1 MWIRKHQ
8 SCHVFCD
15 SLWSSSAGKEEIC
28 CAEGTSRQNPDWQEP
43 PFPTSLILSLLSS
56 SLSLLSLSLHLSLSL
71 SLSLVSHLSRSLV
84 SLSLSNSSLSL
95 FSLSLS
101 LSLSLCVDGNLTVK
115 SSNLLFMTNP
125 IVQSRELGSI
135 AKLWGESANSDGREA
150 SVQKG
155 TFSLHVCAS
164 HVNIEHLSLKVW
176 QEVSKRQKHERE
188 HSGTHVLARQSV
200 SLHRMCVWKVPRNV
214 LNF

>member
-1 MWIRKHQ
+1 MFLWL
-8 SCHVFCD
+8 FCGAPV
-15 SLWSSSAGKEEIC
+15 LGRRRSAVPKGH
-28 CAEGTSRQNPDWQEP
+28 PDKILTGRNHL
-43 PFPTSLILSLLSS
+43 FLSLFSLSLS
-56 SLSLLSLSLHLSLSL
+56 ISLPSLLYLSLSLSISLLSLFSLSL
-71 SLSLVSHLSRSLV
+71 SLSL
-84 SLSLSNSSLSL
+84 
-95 FSLSLS
+95 LSLS

-155 TFSLHVCAS
+155 TFSLHVCRISCAHS
-164 HVNIEHLSLKVW
+164 NTWVLKSLTRSFKETKAW
-176 QEVSKRQKHERE
+176 TSNTLGHMFLLDNLCLFT
-188 HSGTHVLARQSV
+188 G
-200 SLHRMCVWKVPRNV
+200 CVWKVPRNV